1 MADDEVSDEEGGA
14 DEQEDE
20 DGPAI
25 WGFPEL
31 PGTEQSCESA

>member
-1 MADDEVSDEEGGA
+1 VADDEMCDEEGWAGK
-14 DEQEDE
+14 QENE

-31 PGTEQSCESA
+31 PETEQSCESA